1 MGHPFP
7 SPMEQRTMRMRHL
20 SCRSSI
26 ALALTSMTLFVSRA
40 PAQVSSP
47 TGAESVAPQV
57 EDGVVRELLRK
68 IQDQQKSLDE
78 QQKSIDEQQKSI
90 DQQQKNLAA
99 LIGKLQRLLDGGTAT
114 NASIVGQ
121 PIVPSIAADASAP
134 RANAALDTPPAVT
147 GSASNPATLA
157 SLVASLIDDDRYRD
171 GMVVYE
177 TRENA
182 KVPFLLKFNV
192 NTQIRYLNTLDSEG
206 TFTDHLGVVSDV
218 NTRNDITVNR
228 SMFILGGYVFD
239 KRLRYSVTVWTSAGA
254 ASIVVAGNIGW
265 QFNKALTLT
274 GGYTG
279 VPGSRSLVNTF
290 PFFTAIDRSM
300 ADNFFRP
307 GFTQGAWASGEPVKG
322 LN

>member
-1 MGHPFP
+1 
-7 SPMEQRTMRMRHL
+7 MRMRHL
-20 SCRSSI
+20 FSRSSV
-26 ALALTSMTLFVSRA
+26 ALVFTSMTLFVSPA
-40 PAQVSSP
+40 HAQVSSP

-114 NASIVGQ
+114 NASIAGQ
-121 PIVPSIAADASAP
+121 PIVPSITADASAP

-147 GSASNPATLA
+147 GSTSTPASLA

-171 GMVVYE
+171 GMVIYE
-177 TRENA
+177 TREPA
-182 KVPFLLKFNV
+182 KIPFLLKFNV

-265 QFNKALTLT
+265 QFNKALTFT

-290 PFFTAIDRSM
+290 PFL
-300 ADNFFRP
+300 RP
-307 GFTQGAWASGEPVKG
+307 SIGAWLTTFSGPDSLKEPG
-322 LN
+322 RAANL